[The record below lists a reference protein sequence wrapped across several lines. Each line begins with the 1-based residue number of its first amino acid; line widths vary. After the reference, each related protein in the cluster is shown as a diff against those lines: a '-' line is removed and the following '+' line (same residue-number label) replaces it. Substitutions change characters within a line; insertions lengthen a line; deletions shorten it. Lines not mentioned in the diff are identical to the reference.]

1 MEVLLMSAKNI
12 DYNKCA
18 GCDLALNDTCP
29 ILESCHA
36 DVFRRDSEGKLYFAY
51 PQDCDSCF
59 WCELDCPNQ
68 AIEVTAR
75 IDLPLLETW

>member
-1 MEVLLMSAKNI
+1 MSGQKI
-12 DYNKCA
+12 DHKKCES
-18 GCDLALNDTCP
+18 CELALSETCP

-36 DVFRRDSEGKLYFAY
+36 DVFRRDGEGKLIFAY

-59 WCELDCPNQ
+59 WCELDCPEH